1 MRVVQLIPSLS
12 VGGAERVAALLARAH
27 RADGDAVAVV
37 ALGAAAG
44 SWIEA
49 ELEQDGVEVHALGKG
64 PGLEPAVV
72 GRLAARLRALRPDV
86 VHTHLHVLKY
96 LLPALV
102 GLRPR
107 PVVVHTLHNL
117 AHEEAVAAD
126 QLVQRLCFGHGVHP
140 VAIGVAVA
148 QSAAAL
154 YGQQPAALIPNG
166 VPVGAFADARAQ
178 HRVRARAE
186 LGLADGEVLVFT
198 AGRLNAQKNHALLLQ
213 AFADPRLGG
222 ATLCVAGD
230 GELRPA
236 LEAQAAALS
245 GRARLLGVRR
255 DVPALLGAADVF
267 ALSSDYE
274 GNPLVVMEAMAA
286 GLPVVS
292 TAVGCVPELV
302 VPGTGLLV
310 DPGQPG
316 ALADALAALAADP
329 DRRRAMGEAAKAR
342 AARAF
347 DVGLMARRYRALYS
361 TLRRGPGR

>member
-1 MRVVQLIPSLS
+1 MRVVQLVPSLS

-27 RADGDAVAVV
+27 AAAGDAVAVV

-49 ELEQDGVEVHALGKG
+49 ELAQEGVAVHPLGKG

-96 LLPALV
+96 LMPSLV

-117 AHEEAVAAD
+117 AREEAVAAD
-126 QLVQRLCFGHGVHP
+126 RLVQRLCFGRGVHP

-148 QSAAAL
+148 QSAAEL
-154 YGQQPAALIPNG
+154 YGQQPAAVIPNG
-166 VPVGAFADARAQ
+166 VPVGVFAEARAQ
-178 HRVRARAE
+178 HRAAARAA
-186 LGLADGEVLVFT
+186 LGLGDGDVLVFT
-198 AGRLNAQKNHALLLQ
+198 AGRLNPQKNHALLLE
-213 AFADPRLGG
+213 AFADRRLAG
-222 ATLCVAGD
+222 ATLALAGD

-236 LEAQAAALS
+236 LEAQAAALG

-255 DVPALLGAADVF
+255 DVPALLGAADLF

-292 TAVGCVPELV
+292 TEVGCVPELV

-310 DPGQPG
+310 PPGQP
-316 ALADALAALAADP
+316 AAFADALVALVADGP
-329 DRRRAMGEAAKAR
+329 GRRAMGEAAAAR

-347 DVGLMARRYRALYS
+347 DVALMARRYCALYS